1 MKTYIDVIYR
11 DRFYGQIEF
20 IYHPVFVITITEIKV
35 EIEKKY
41 PTLKN
46 KKYNI
51 YFTEKKV
58 WR

>member
-1 MKTYIDVIYR
+1 MKIYIDVIYR

-20 IYHPVFVITITEIKV
+20 IYHPIFIITITEIKV
-35 EIEKKY
+35 EVEKKY

-51 YFTEKKV
+51 YFTEKKI
-58 WR
+58 WK

>member
-1 MKTYIDVIYR
+1 MRIYIDVIYR
-11 DRFYGQIEF
+11 DKCYGQIEF
-20 IYHPVFVITITEIKV
+20 IYHPIFAITITEIKIKV
-35 EIEKKY
+35 EKKY

>member
-11 DRFYGQIEF
+11 DKFYGQIEF
-20 IYHPVFVITITEIKV
+20 IYHPIFVITVTEIKV
-35 EIEKKY
+35 EVEKKC

-51 YFTEKKV
+51 YFTENKV

>member
-20 IYHPVFVITITEIKV
+20 IYHPIFVITVIEIKV
-35 EIEKKY
+35 EVEKKY

-46 KKYNI
+46 KKYTI